1 MTVPKLIDVKN
12 LEELKLWADKVFE
25 ALQGTTSSTSTGSSG
40 VINSIQRGTI
50 AVANGTSSNTATITA
65 VVVANTELRQLG
77 QTTAAASTNDMV
89 YLVLTNTTTITAT
102 RVGTSG
108 VTTISWELTEYV

>member
-50 AVANGTSSNTATITA
+50 AVANGTSSNTATITS
-65 VVVANTELRQLG
+65 VDVTKSELRVLG
-77 QTTAAASTNDMV
+77 QGMSGGGGNDG
-89 YLVLTNTTTITAT
+89 YIVLTNATTITAT
-102 RVGTSG
+102 RATTAGI
-108 VTTISWELTEYV
+108 TTISWELTEYV

>member
-25 ALQGTTSSTSTGSSG
+25 ALQGTTSTSTGSSG

-50 AVANGTSSNTATITA
+50 VVANGTSSNTATITS
-65 VVVANTELRQLG
+65 VDVTKSELRDLG
-77 QTTAAASTNDMV
+77 QTTTSGSDVDTV
-89 YLVLTNTTTITAT
+89 YIVLTNATTITAT
-102 RVGTSG
+102 RAGTSG
-108 VTTISWELTEYV
+108 ITTISWELTEYV